1 VFVRGQPDPH
11 PDVTELVHDLELL
24 GSNDTLLHGSWAR
37 LEDRARIVAHARARL
52 KRGRGGNAK

>member
-24 GSNDTLLHGSWAR
+24 GSNDTLLHGLLGAG
-37 LEDRARIVAHARARL
+37 EGRARIVAHARAPL
-52 KRGRGGNAK
+52 KR